1 MLPSIKVVESNL
13 KKLTNFIFIIGL
25 ITLTVT
31 SLFSPT
37 LNVMFL
43 FLSCLLLFVLIY
55 FILRKK
61 SLRLLLLISVLFLFL
76 LHIPILSLVQKF
88 PSYYFL
94 TYTHFSSLL
103 AFLTGFVCFVFE
115 NMTLFKKEGESLIK
129 TAKHENT
136 NRMLGKV
143 ARSLIHDICTP
154 LSVLSLVCE
163 PMREGN
169 FKEIR
174 KVENQR
180 DFVNA
185 VDQIVAI
192 LKSTNFLMKESSNS
206 VEEFNVQ
213 ETIKSVIS
221 LTRHK
226 TCLAEIEVIEEY
238 LGKEVLKG
246 DRNTFLRI
254 IGNIFL
260 NAIEELEKREKER
273 KIWIKVS
280 RDGKYLVV
288 DITDTGCGMDPDII
302 EVCDEK
308 YFVSS
313 KTGCVS
319 SGLAFVKESIKIAF
333 NGSMKIRKSK
343 DGKNTVSLHFLR
355 V

>member
-1 MLPSIKVVESNL
+1 MLPLGELVTSNL
-13 KKLTNFIFIIGL
+13 KKLTAFIFIVGL
-25 ITLTVT
+25 ITLAITA
-31 SLFSPT
+31 LFSPT
-37 LNVMFL
+37 LNIILISSTCLTLFVLTYLLLRRKSLKLFL
-43 FLSCLLLFVLIY
+43 FL
-55 FILRKK
+55 
-61 SLRLLLLISVLFLFL
+61 SVLFLFL
-76 LHIPILSLVQKF
+76 LHIPILLLVQKF
-88 PSYYFL
+88 PNYYFL
-94 TYTHFSSLL
+94 AYIHFSSLL
-103 AFLTGFVCFVFE
+103 VILTGFIYFIFQ
-115 NMTLFKKEGESLIK
+115 NITLLKKEGESLIK

-154 LSVLSLVCE
+154 LSVLSLGCE
-163 PMREGN
+163 HMRKEE
-169 FKEIR
+169 FKEL
-174 KVENQR
+174 KNVQNQR

-192 LKSTNFLMKESSNS
+192 LKSTDFLMKENSNCE
-206 VEEFNVQ
+206 EEFDVQ

-226 TCLAEIEVIEEY
+226 ICQAKIKVSEKY
-238 LGKEVLKG
+238 LGKEILRG

-254 IGNIFL
+254 VGNIFL
-260 NAIEELEKREKER
+260 NAIEELEKRKKER

-288 DITDTGCGMDPDII
+288 DITDTGCGMDPHII

-333 NGSMKIRKSK
+333 SGSMKIRKSK
-343 DGKNTVSLHFLR
+343 DGKNTVSLYFLR